1 LPYVHRDGRPG
12 HSTYRALPL
21 LQETLYAERRNRSY
35 TPYSAQSGGLVA
47 RLRPTDCNDRF
58 ELLYWSLWKNQWAPA
73 GPFGRTVLSIDDAL
87 RFIAPGGYLLV
98 YDVTARQMEL
108 RKVELR
114 AAMITS
120 ARP

>member
-1 LPYVHRDGRPG
+1 
-12 HSTYRALPL
+12 
-21 LQETLYAERRNRSY
+21 
-35 TPYSAQSGGLVA
+35 LVA

-108 RKVELR
+108 RKVELSGR
-114 AAMITS
+114 DGDDAGQRNPPSFEPATMPRS
-120 ARP
+120 SD

>member
-1 LPYVHRDGRPG
+1 
-12 HSTYRALPL
+12 
-21 LQETLYAERRNRSY
+21 
-35 TPYSAQSGGLVA
+35 LVA

-108 RKVELR
+108 RKVEVRWSPKFGQVVKLGLLLR
-114 AAMITS
+114 RTDLNDGQTKAVFGGFQGEGCS
-120 ARP
+120 